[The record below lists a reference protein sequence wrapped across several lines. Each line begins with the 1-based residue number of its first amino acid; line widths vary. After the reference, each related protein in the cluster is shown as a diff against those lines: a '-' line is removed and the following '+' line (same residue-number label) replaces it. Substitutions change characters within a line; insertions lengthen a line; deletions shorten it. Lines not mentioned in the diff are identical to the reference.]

1 MHTSH
6 SVNCS
11 SEKPWHGWSRCNS
24 TVYVWLLST
33 YSIYLAQKLSQL
45 EWMQQYLSAL
55 WGHLSGTGTCYS
67 VCYQFWIN
75 VKTSFMKI
83 LHLLSLICSIFTGV
97 DPDLDP
103 QSFWIR
109 FSLKHVYNQEV
120 FYFIFR
126 QKQKSWQGSDMML
139 WEKKKKLLLEEDK
152 KCDPVLL

>member
-1 MHTSH
+1 MH
-6 SVNCS
+6 SVTARVKNHGMAGADATVQYMS
-11 SEKPWHGWSRCNS
+11 GFWAHTVFIWHRN
-24 TVYVWLLST
+24 
-33 YSIYLAQKLSQL
+33 LSQL
-45 EWMQQYLSAL
+45 EWMQRYLSAL

-120 FYFIFR
+120 VFFSE
-126 QKQKSWQGSDMML
+126 KNKNHGNAVTCCC
-139 WEKKKKLLLEEDK
+139 EKKKKKLLLEEDK

>member
-1 MHTSH
+1 MH
-6 SVNCS
+6 SVTARVKNHGMAGADATVQYMS
-11 SEKPWHGWSRCNS
+11 GFWAHTVFIWHRN
-24 TVYVWLLST
+24 
-33 YSIYLAQKLSQL
+33 LSQL
-45 EWMQQYLSAL
+45 EWMPRYLSAL

-120 FYFIFR
+120 FFIFR
-126 QKQKSWQGSDMML
+126 KKQKSWQRSDMLL